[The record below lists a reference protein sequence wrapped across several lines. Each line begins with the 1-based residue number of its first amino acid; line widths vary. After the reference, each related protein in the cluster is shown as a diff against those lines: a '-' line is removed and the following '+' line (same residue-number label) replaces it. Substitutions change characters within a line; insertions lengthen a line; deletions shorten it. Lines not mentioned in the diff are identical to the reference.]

1 MKREN
6 VFLLIA
12 SLGVIPVA
20 FTYGVFQNVFFGIE
34 VNSTEV
40 ANIFRATMGLY
51 IAMGTFWLV
60 AAFNDKYTVSALH
73 SVIVFMS
80 GLAIARFVSMAVDGT
95 PNAILVG
102 YAVIEALIAIA
113 GCSTLKR
120 VSRETTQRQTN
131 VGVYS

>member
-80 GLAIARFVSMAVDGT
+80 GLTIARFVSMAVDGT

-120 VSRETTQRQTN
+120 VSRETTQRQTK